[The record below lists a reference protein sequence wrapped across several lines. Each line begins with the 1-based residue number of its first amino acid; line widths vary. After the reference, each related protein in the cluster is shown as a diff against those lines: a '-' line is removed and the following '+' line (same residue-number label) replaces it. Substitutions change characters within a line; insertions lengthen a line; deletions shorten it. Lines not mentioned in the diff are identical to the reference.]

1 MNGEKKEL
9 LEHLGRELAEA
20 WCSKKTVPPFTRDH
34 GELTLEDAYEIQKVM
49 MAELCARGFT
59 PSGRKMGYTNP
70 AMQKK
75 MGLAGP
81 SWGWLLAERRFTD
94 GEKVLFSDFIQPGIE
109 TELLFVLKEDLN
121 NGPYDRKSL
130 LQAVAGFRAAM
141 EIVDMRQIRQGKTQR
156 DSVGDEGA
164 FGACVAG
171 TKLIP
176 AAGLNLS
183 EWTSVLYRN
192 GVVEAEGTG
201 KAVMEDPVNA
211 LLWLANE
218 LWNTEEYLRT
228 GEEILTGS
236 FTPLAAAGAG
246 DVFRAVFNGKESVE
260 ICFA

>member
-1 MNGEKKEL
+1 MNEKKKEL
-9 LEHLGRELAEA
+9 LERLGLELAEA
-20 WCSKKTVPPFTRDH
+20 WRTKKTVPPFTREH
-34 GELTLEDAYEIQKVM
+34 GELTLEDAYGIQRVM
-49 MAELCARGFT
+49 MAELHSQGFT
-59 PSGRKMGYTNP
+59 PSGRKLGYTNP

-81 SWGWLLAERRFTD
+81 SWGWLLAERRFAD
-94 GEKVLFSDFIQPGIE
+94 GENAAFSDFIQPGIE
-109 TELLFVLKEDLN
+109 TELLFVLKEDLKE
-121 NGPYDRKSL
+121 GPYDREHL

-164 FGACVAG
+164 FGAYAVG
-171 TKLIP
+171 KKLIP
-176 AAGLNLS
+176 ADGRNLS

-192 GVVEAEGTG
+192 GVEEAEGNG
-201 KAVMEDPVNA
+201 QAVMGDPVNA

-218 LWNTEEYLRT
+218 LWNTEEYLKA

-246 DVFRAVFNGKESVE
+246 DSFRAVFNGSESVE
-260 ICFA
+260 ICFT